1 MIRFQYIR
9 QVVPALVCLL
19 LLSNPLLADELP
31 LTGGQEENPLMFMD
45 DFTNS
50 LLSDDQTSTESDD
63 PPPLNNDPSAPVDG
77 GLSLLLAAGAAY
89 GARRLRKSTK
99 ENMKPKGDT

>member
-1 MIRFQYIR
+1 
-9 QVVPALVCLL
+9 
-19 LLSNPLLADELP
+19 
-31 LTGGQEENPLMFMD
+31 MFMD

-50 LLSDDQTSTESDD
+50 LLSDDLIATETDE
-63 PPPLNNDPSAPVDG
+63 PPPLDDPTTPVDG
-77 GLSLLLAAGAAY
+77 GLSFLLAAGAAY